1 MTNDTSASAVGGGR
15 LTAKGM
21 ATRARIV
28 DAASALMLEQ
38 GVARTTIEDI
48 QDAAKVSASQLYHY
62 FTDKN
67 DLVMAVI
74 DRQTEHVLG
83 VHQPAM
89 ATLDTFDALCA
100 WRDMV
105 VGVVRGAECAG
116 GCPVGSLASDLAE
129 TDPMARARLARS
141 FAAWETCLRT
151 GLAAMR
157 DRGELPAHANTDDL
171 ALALLGALQ
180 GGLLLAQVRRE
191 TRPLEVAL
199 DTQIAHLRALAA

>member
-1 MTNDTSASAVGGGR
+1 MTNDTPSAVGGPR

-21 ATRARIV
+21 ATRSRIV
-28 DAASALMLEQ
+28 AAASALMLEQ

-62 FTDKN
+62 FAGKN

-74 DRQTEHVLG
+74 DRQTDYVLG

-89 ATLDTFDALCA
+89 ATLDTFEALLA

-105 VGVVRGAECAG
+105 VGVVRGVHCAG
-116 GCPVGSLASDLAE
+116 GCPIGSLASDLAE
-129 TDPMARARLARS
+129 TDPIARARLARS
-141 FAAWETCLRT
+141 FSSWELCLRT

-157 DRGELPAHANTDDL
+157 DRGELPAAANTDDL

-199 DTQIAHLRALAA
+199 DTQIAHLRTLAA